1 MRGLHRLLRLAGPPH
16 SADDDPQRDDFDD
29 FATRDDEADLVEVK
43 EAFLFLAVLSVLV
56 CCCFSSCVVRRLRH
70 LAGGRSPSAELT
82 RPLLDDTDA
91 EAILGDGGATWTC
104 PVCRL
109 VNGREAQSCDV
120 CGLDKTAATG
130 KHAKRW
136 AELAREA
143 AGYAPEEDEEEIYD
157 ADEAAVAEPPKK
169 ASLLSGFFTAPTKDD
184 GAESDDAEA
193 PVASLT
199 PRQRRACRRH
209 RWRRVLEDHGAV
221 WRRDERAAPAP
232 GAPASVHELFSEAP
246 GATDLTEADGAGADL
261 IKAGRLGRAY
271 AASAAKQLKSRE
283 LARPRRRRRRRRP
296 RNRMGHGTD
305 SEDDEPNEQQQLPPP
320 DTAPPVPPPTADEA
334 RERARELDRA
344 AALPFR
350 EKYLWL
356 ERELDA
362 VRFAPS
368 DGYVRLEVRRSCLLE
383 DSVQQLLALDSKA
396 LRQWMRVQFADEPG
410 IDVGGLEREWFSLA
424 IEAVLDPQVGV
435 FRPSPGDG
443 GLRFD
448 PAASLP
454 PRLGGHPRAR
464 ELYEFVGRLVGK
476 AVLERI
482 TLDAPLSLPVYAQL
496 LGRVLEF
503 DDLDC
508 LDPELCRNLR
518 WVARADDVDALG
530 LDFSVAVPRTCPFGG
545 ADTTAEAGER
555 NALGY
560 RVAEGNVVVRDLVE
574 NGASIDVTNENKR
587 DYCRRL
593 WKHHVVEAGA
603 DALWHLARG
612 VYAVLP
618 PDALSVF
625 DARRA
630 PRGNLPRGNRER
642 RPRIGSWD
650 ESRRRHQIGSSA
662 APPRPRARYSV
673 GSTARRAGT
682 SSSCC
687 SAARGAST
695 STTGSRTRST
705 AASTGAAARSTPSS
719 SGGGARSGR

>member
-1 MRGLHRLLRLAGPPH
+1 M
-16 SADDDPQRDDFDD
+16 
-29 FATRDDEADLVEVK
+29 
-43 EAFLFLAVLSVLV
+43 
-56 CCCFSSCVVRRLRH
+56 
-70 LAGGRSPSAELT
+70 
-82 RPLLDDTDA
+82 
-91 EAILGDGGATWTC
+91 
-104 PVCRL
+104 
-109 VNGREAQSCDV
+109 
-120 CGLDKTAATG
+120 
-130 KHAKRW
+130 
-136 AELAREA
+136 
-143 AGYAPEEDEEEIYD
+143 
-157 ADEAAVAEPPKK
+157 
-169 ASLLSGFFTAPTKDD
+169 
-184 GAESDDAEA
+184 
-193 PVASLT
+193 
-199 PRQRRACRRH
+199 
-209 RWRRVLEDHGAV
+209 
-221 WRRDERAAPAP
+221 
-232 GAPASVHELFSEAP
+232 
-246 GATDLTEADGAGADL
+246 
-261 IKAGRLGRAY
+261 
-271 AASAAKQLKSRE
+271 
-283 LARPRRRRRRRRP
+283 
-296 RNRMGHGTD
+296 
-305 SEDDEPNEQQQLPPP
+305 
-320 DTAPPVPPPTADEA
+320 
-334 RERARELDRA
+334 
-344 AALPFR
+344 
-350 EKYLWL
+350 
-356 ERELDA
+356 
-362 VRFAPS
+362 RFAPS

-630 PRGNLPRGNRER
+630 PRGNLPRGTGNDGPELDRGTSRGAGTRLDRPRRRRGRELDIPSGRPLGAQARARVVALRRAARRRRRLARAHGVQRRVPAPRRAAPRHQVVVARAPDAER
-642 RPRIGSWD
+642 RGPVQTVAVLHGL
-650 ESRRRHQIGSSA
+650 
-662 APPRPRARYSV
+662 RAR
-673 GSTARRAGT
+673 ALPRL
-682 SSSCC
+682 
-687 SAARGAST
+687 
-695 STTGSRTRST
+695 
-705 AASTGAAARSTPSS
+705 
-719 SGGGARSGR
+719 